1 MIRKILSAFVLFA
14 IVLQIFPAIVSLSNG
29 AYVDEGGKEK
39 STVLNTPANRIV
51 KSQKDYTITTGVTE
65 SQIVLTDTEGD
76 NQLYA
81 FMATISPTAKVTF
94 KVNYPGYYTAGSTVA
109 SRKAKAQNLPFSKE
123 RVTLQAADYTAATGE
138 NVLFA
143 TNSDMANLETYQ
155 SRGCIILE
163 GNLVQRSDVDDP
175 EAYFAILK
183 DGTFDIRGYDE
194 PYHDVEHAAS
204 GRQWL
209 VKDGVTQ
216 RFGDTTLAPRN
227 AIGIKADGTVITFC
241 VDGRQEHTVGTTLR
255 EMAAFMYAA
264 GCVEAVALDRGGSAT
279 FASRRN
285 TTGALTLRNSPSDAT
300 GEREVTTSLLL
311 VATECRH
318 TYVVGAPSI
327 DNSHILTCSQCSSA
341 IRIPHTY
348 KGGVCVCGAFEH
360 GDGELYFGFDN
371 DHLDRPHYNSSAYL
385 YTNFDTPAASNTWF
399 RSFWSTHYN
408 GSGTGYTINNTTGTL
423 SVNVTKGYSGSA
435 ANGNLTYGPWLRT
448 TTRYGTFP
456 GNTEDDSKYHALSY
470 DPSQA
475 EFLRIRFKPENCLT
489 DGEKTPTL
497 VLAYHYKKDGALGYG
512 ADIASGYSYTNGSYV
527 TLTIPLSETFK
538 NADVIT
544 NIGFRFQNIYSNA
557 DGKLTIDYIYFGKN
571 RTNTLYFDFT
581 GDFASR
587 ERYADPTYTY
597 HNFDY
602 SGSNAWSTHYNGS
615 SNGYAIHN
623 DSGVI
628 EVDVTEGH
636 SGTVANGNVTYGP
649 WLKATKYGNTMPL
662 KDTHDFFPLMYQPS
676 STDYFQIRL
685 KTVGCVA
692 DAGKTPRAI
701 FEYYYIDDGVR
712 NYANDIVAS
721 WTITE
726 DEYITLTVP
735 ASSKF
740 RSVDL
745 VENFGIR
752 FQNIKSSTG
761 GKLVIDYIYMGPCS
775 ELPGTDGGEEESKEP
790 VLLSE
795 WNMGHSLNLASDISV
810 NLAVN
815 KDLLSG
821 FDMDT
826 VYVLAEVDIYEGNTK
841 TGAKIV
847 KILPKEQG
855 TYYYFTFTGLTAV
868 NMNDTIRSVLY
879 GTKDGQ
885 PYYSPTDEYSIAT
898 YAYSQMN
905 KAGMPDSLKTLC
917 ADLLR
922 YGAKAQTFKAYR
934 TDALADGAMAP
945 EHMAYLSDMETVA
958 FGNTNNLLGDL
969 ENAPVTW
976 AGKALDLASKVTLQF
991 VFNPGSYGD
1000 RVEALTL
1007 RLTYTT
1013 IEGETKTLTL
1023 EGATLYNA
1031 QQGLYCFSFDGL
1043 LAAELRTVVCAR
1055 IYEGD
1060 TPVSCTLEYSADT
1073 YGNNKPG
1080 TLGELC
1086 KALFA
1091 YSDSAKGFFQGP

>member
-1 MIRKILSAFVLFA
+1 M
-14 IVLQIFPAIVSLSNG
+14 
-29 AYVDEGGKEK
+29 
-39 STVLNTPANRIV
+39 
-51 KSQKDYTITTGVTE
+51 
-65 SQIVLTDTEGD
+65 
-76 NQLYA
+76 
-81 FMATISPTAKVTF
+81 
-94 KVNYPGYYTAGSTVA
+94 
-109 SRKAKAQNLPFSKE
+109 
-123 RVTLQAADYTAATGE
+123 
-138 NVLFA
+138 
-143 TNSDMANLETYQ
+143 
-155 SRGCIILE
+155 
-163 GNLVQRSDVDDP
+163 
-175 EAYFAILK
+175 
-183 DGTFDIRGYDE
+183 
-194 PYHDVEHAAS
+194 
-204 GRQWL
+204 
-209 VKDGVTQ
+209 
-216 RFGDTTLAPRN
+216 
-227 AIGIKADGTVITFC
+227 
-241 VDGRQEHTVGTTLR
+241 
-255 EMAAFMYAA
+255 
-264 GCVEAVALDRGGSAT
+264 
-279 FASRRN
+279 
-285 TTGALTLRNSPSDAT
+285 
-300 GEREVTTSLLL
+300 
-311 VATECRH
+311 
-318 TYVVGAPSI
+318 
-327 DNSHILTCSQCSSA
+327 
-341 IRIPHTY
+341 
-348 KGGVCVCGAFEH
+348 
-360 GDGELYFGFDN
+360 
-371 DHLDRPHYNSSAYL
+371 
-385 YTNFDTPAASNTWF
+385 
-399 RSFWSTHYN
+399 
-408 GSGTGYTINNTTGTL
+408 
-423 SVNVTKGYSGSA
+423 
-435 ANGNLTYGPWLRT
+435 
-448 TTRYGTFP
+448 
-456 GNTEDDSKYHALSY
+456 
-470 DPSQA
+470 
-475 EFLRIRFKPENCLT
+475 
-489 DGEKTPTL
+489 
-497 VLAYHYKKDGALGYG
+497 
-512 ADIASGYSYTNGSYV
+512 
-527 TLTIPLSETFK
+527 
-538 NADVIT
+538 
-544 NIGFRFQNIYSNA
+544 
-557 DGKLTIDYIYFGKN
+557 
-571 RTNTLYFDFT
+571 
-581 GDFASR
+581 
-587 ERYADPTYTY
+587 
-597 HNFDY
+597 
-602 SGSNAWSTHYNGS
+602 
-615 SNGYAIHN
+615 
-623 DSGVI
+623 
-628 EVDVTEGH
+628 
-636 SGTVANGNVTYGP
+636 
-649 WLKATKYGNTMPL
+649 
-662 KDTHDFFPLMYQPS
+662 
-676 STDYFQIRL
+676 
-685 KTVGCVA
+685 
-692 DAGKTPRAI
+692 
-701 FEYYYIDDGVR
+701 R